1 MLIIMIQNAANVT
14 NVFTMKQR
22 KFSRLVCKVMREELS
37 ILVDICSTLVPSQAN
52 LQIESVD
59 IMLEL

>member
-22 KFSRLVCKVMREELS
+22 KFSRLVCKVMREESS

>member
-1 MLIIMIQNAANVT
+1 MIQNAANVT

-22 KFSRLVCKVMREELS
+22 NFSRLVCKVMREESS